1 MIDDFSSYDM
11 SDIFSPLEGLP
22 SIIRLS
28 SFFGDAP
35 SFFLLTGTTDG
46 SKGKPGAMEKGDE
59 SPRGRKDSVMMGVY
73 GSGSGSSASASA
85 SASASSVASCKKP
98 AVTVRKRV
106 LGVDEKGESSCSAK
120 GVLSPCDGSRDDK
133 HKIKDEDGDEVTREK
148 TPGSAV
154 PRRSRFVEDLEG
166 LRAEAVGRTPA
177 EVCQQI
183 CLPEAAGMAAK
194 GAGSVKLHFP
204 PAVAIPVP
212 PPKKE
217 LPRPALK
224 EGRPPLSTTS
234 SPGRLCH
241 HDGACV
247 RKKGRRRR
255 KFAQAVVRL
264 ATKPARW
271 RREDK
276 GKRRAACEVC
286 GDDAPPDLRSGWE
299 QGQDGVA
306 PGSDGDSGAAD
317 EVAEL
322 LSLLYDKDETKSSRR
337 CSGCGQKVGE
347 ELMWE
352 GDEDARMKMSDGTT
366 LGLKEEAANQD
377 SKDVAASLMEMPEA
391 WWTRQ
396 FGCNAHL
403 Y

>member
-11 SDIFSPLEGLP
+11 SDIIPPLEGLP

-35 SFFLLTGTTDG
+35 SFLSTGATDG
-46 SKGKPGAMEKGDE
+46 SEGKPGEMEKGDK
-59 SPRGRKDSVMMGVY
+59 SPRGRKDSVMMEVY

-85 SASASSVASCKKP
+85 SSVASCKKP
-98 AVTVRKRV
+98 VVTVRKRV
-106 LGVDEKGESSCSAK
+106 LGVDEKGESSRSAE
-120 GVLSPCDGSRDDK
+120 GVLSPWDGSKDDE
-133 HKIKDEDGDEVTREK
+133 HKIKDKDSDDDTREK
-148 TPGSAV
+148 APGSAA

-166 LRAEAVGRTPA
+166 LRAEVVGRTPA
-177 EVCQQI
+177 EMCQQI

-194 GAGSVKLHFP
+194 GAGSVKLCFP
-204 PAVAIPVP
+204 PDVAIPVP

-217 LPRPALK
+217 LLQPALK
-224 EGRPPLSTTS
+224 EGRPPPSTTS

-255 KFAQAVVRL
+255 KFARAVVRL

-286 GDDAPPDLRSGWE
+286 GDDTPPDLRSGWE

-317 EVAEL
+317 EIAEL
-322 LSLLYDKDETKSSRR
+322 LSLLYDKDETESSWR

-352 GDEDARMKMSDGTT
+352 GDEDARMKKTDGTT
-366 LGLKEEAANQD
+366 PGLKEETVNQD
-377 SKDVAASLMEMPEA
+377 SENVAAGLMEMPEA
-391 WWTRQ
+391 WWARH
-396 FGCNAHL
+396 FRL
-403 Y
+403 